1 MKTKHIILI
10 LLCLF
15 IGTNT
20 DAQFFKKLKEK
31 IANGVSG
38 KKVEKQS
45 AETDTL
51 SKNTMG
57 DPIPSPPD
65 NNVKLPDS
73 YQFSSTQSCRL
84 KIAREL

>member
-51 SKNTMG
+51 AKNTMG
-57 DPIPSPPD
+57 DPIPSPRD
-65 NNVKLPDS
+65 NNVKRLIATNCS
-73 YQFSSTQSCRL
+73 TTQSWRL
-84 KIAREL
+84 KIGREL